1 MESRL
6 IGVLGLVGVFLA
18 SIGLYGVVSFV
29 VGRRTRE
36 IGIRMAL
43 GAHLRQVR
51 DLILF
56 QGLRIALV
64 GVLVGALAALAACRL
79 MASLLYG
86 VKPYDPVSF
95 AAGAAIVMCV
105 ALLACYVPARR
116 AAKVDPM
123 VALRYE

>member
-43 GAHLRQVR
+43 GARLRQIR
-51 DLILF
+51 ELMLL
-56 QGLRIALV
+56 QGLRIALT
-64 GVLVGALAALAACRL
+64 GVLAGALAALAACRL
-79 MASLLYG
+79 MARFLYG

-95 AAGAAIVMCV
+95 LAGAAIVVGV
-105 ALLACYVPARR
+105 ALLACYLPARR
-116 AAKVDPM
+116 ATKVDPM